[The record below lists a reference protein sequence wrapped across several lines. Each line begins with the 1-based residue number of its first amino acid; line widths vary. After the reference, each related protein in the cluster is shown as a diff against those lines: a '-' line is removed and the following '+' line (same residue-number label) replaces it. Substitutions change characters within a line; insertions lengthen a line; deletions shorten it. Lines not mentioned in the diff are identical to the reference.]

1 VWELANK
8 LYALANNDKEDTDFD
23 YLAFPQDFTVPSA
36 RLIEFVNDYSH
47 DDVLLQILRERI
59 PDTLKFP
66 VYHLFLIR
74 SVCNIN
80 GDYIINAI
88 VEILGYTVETAHK
101 IYTECNENNEALLI
115 TTNLYAAEL
124 YKEQF
129 AEYSIPT
136 RIEAV

>member
-1 VWELANK
+1 MLTK
-8 LYALANNDKEDTDFD
+8 
-23 YLAFPQDFTVPSA
+23 
-36 RLIEFVNDYSH
+36 
-47 DDVLLQILRERI
+47 ERI
-59 PDTLKFP
+59 PDSFNYDKYP

-101 IYTECNENNEALLI
+101 IYTKCNENNEALLI

-136 RIEAV
+136 RIDGV

>member
-1 VWELANK
+1 M
-8 LYALANNDKEDTDFD
+8 
-23 YLAFPQDFTVPSA
+23 
-36 RLIEFVNDYSH
+36 
-47 DDVLLQILRERI
+47 
-59 PDTLKFP
+59 
-66 VYHLFLIR
+66 
-74 SVCNIN
+74 
-80 GDYIINAI
+80 
-88 VEILGYTVETAHK
+88 ETAHK